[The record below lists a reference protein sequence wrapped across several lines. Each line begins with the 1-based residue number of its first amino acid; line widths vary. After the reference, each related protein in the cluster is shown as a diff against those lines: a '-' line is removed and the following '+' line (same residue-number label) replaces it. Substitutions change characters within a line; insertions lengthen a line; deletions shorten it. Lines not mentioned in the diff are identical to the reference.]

1 MNSTEK
7 MINMMREQ
15 GAYHNGKGLQLATM
29 KDSETILL
37 GKAELD
43 RDCYLKSDGLSLK
56 AGDKVVIYRLDISTY
71 LLIAKV
77 V

>member
-7 MINMMREQ
+7 FIDMMRKQ
-15 GAYHNGKGLQLATM
+15 GAYHNAKGLQLATM

-37 GKAELD
+37 GNAELD
-43 RDCYLKSDGLSLK
+43 RDCYLKTAGLSLK

-71 LLIAKV
+71 LLLAKV